1 MYILS
6 KFLHSYY
13 IQVKST
19 VAYVEK
25 GMAGFHEYAKQPDT
39 AFKMCVH
46 HKLCTMHVEM
56 LHVAR
61 NEATVHCVLLNQW
74 ARVVSKPS
82 SSIRH

>member
-1 MYILS
+1 MWKKEWLVS
-6 KFLHSYY
+6 M
-13 IQVKST
+13 ST
-19 VAYVEK
+19 
-25 GMAGFHEYAKQPDT
+25 PNSLT